1 MTGGDSASIRGAGIG
16 LRSRHYRELIE
27 ERPPVPWLEVLS
39 DNYFGDGGQPLDHLA
54 AVRAHYPV
62 ALHGVGLSLG
72 SIDPLDREYLA
83 RLKRLIRRVEPAWV
97 SDHLAWISADGVYL
111 HELLPLPYTQE
122 ALSHVASRILETQD
136 FLGQQILIENPS
148 SYLSFRQADLTEP
161 QFLAELVQRTGCAI
175 LLDVNNA
182 YVSAVNHGWDA
193 LAYVR
198 ALPGQSIR
206 EIHLAGYEEHDAYL
220 FDTHGHR
227 VHAPVWDLYAA
238 TLAELGPVP
247 TLIEWDTDIPPLAVL
262 LEEAA
267 RAQRYLDEAA

>member
-1 MTGGDSASIRGAGIG
+1 MTDGDSASIRGAGIG

-54 AVRAHYPV
+54 AVRPHYPV

-206 EIHLAGYEEHDAYL
+206 EIHLAGYEEHDTYL

>member
-1 MTGGDSASIRGAGIG
+1 MDADGAGIRGAGIG
-16 LRSRHYRELIE
+16 LRARHYGELLA

-39 DNYFGDGGQPLDHLA
+39 DNYFGDGGQPLAHLD

-72 SIDPLDREYLA
+72 STDPLDRAYLA
-83 RLKRLIRRVEPAWV
+83 RLKRLVRRIEPAWV
-97 SDHLAWISADGVYL
+97 SDHLAWISVDDIYL

-122 ALSHVASRILETQD
+122 ALTHVASRILATQD

-148 SYLSFRQADLTEP
+148 SYLSFRQDDLSEA

-182 YVSAVNHGWDA
+182 YVSAVNHGWDP

-267 RAQRYLDEAA
+267 RAQRYLDEAT

>member
-1 MTGGDSASIRGAGIG
+1 MIDADGAGIRGAGIG
-16 LRSRHYRELIE
+16 LRARHYRELLA

-39 DNYFGDGGQPLDHLA
+39 DNYFGDGGQPLDQLD

-72 SIDPLDREYLA
+72 SSDPLDREYLA
-83 RLKRLIRRVEPAWV
+83 RLKRLVRRVEPAWV
-97 SDHLAWISADGVYL
+97 SDHLAWISADGIYL
-111 HELLPLPYTQE
+111 HELLPLPYTEE
-122 ALSHVASRILETQD
+122 ALAHVASRILETQD
-136 FLGQQILIENPS
+136 FLGQQLLIENPS
-148 SYLSFRQADLTEP
+148 SYLSFRQADMTEP
-161 QFLAELVQRTGCAI
+161 QFLAELVRHTGCAI

-198 ALPGQSIR
+198 ALPAQSIR